1 MKILLIEDD
10 PNKKTQLCNFL
21 SNIKEVNI
29 IQTNSYK
36 SGLRAVVKD
45 AYDLVILDMS
55 MPTFD
60 ITINESGGR
69 ILPFA
74 GKEILRQMKRRNIII
89 PTIVVTQFEKFG
101 EYEKMIY
108 LEELNEELAIEFSEN
123 YIDTVNYN
131 PTSSSWIDSLKEN
144 IKKIGFDDFDDEN
157 FDN

>member
-21 SNIKEVNI
+21 NNLKEVNI

-45 AYDLVILDMS
+45 SFDLVILDMS

-108 LEELNEELAIEFSEN
+108 LEELNEELALEFSEN

-144 IKKIGFDDFDDEN
+144 IKKIGFDDFDEN
-157 FDN
+157 FNN